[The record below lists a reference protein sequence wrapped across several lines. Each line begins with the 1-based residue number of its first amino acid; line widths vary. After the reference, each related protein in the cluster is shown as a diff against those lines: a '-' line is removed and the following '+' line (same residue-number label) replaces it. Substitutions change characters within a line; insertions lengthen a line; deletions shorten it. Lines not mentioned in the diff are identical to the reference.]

1 MSDGRPFQLIL
12 NLPRMIARGLIRL
25 YQLTLSPLIH
35 AILGPGAGCR
45 FTPSCSE
52 YARIAYAEHGF
63 FRATWLSTWRILRC
77 NPLGKGGFDPVP
89 PAKSTRCDHLSEP

>member
-1 MSDGRPFQLIL
+1 MSDRRPIQSIL
-12 NLPRMIARGLIRL
+12 KLPRIIIRGLIRL

-52 YARIAYAEHGF
+52 YARIAYSEHGF
-63 FRATWLSTWRILRC
+63 FRATWLSAWRILRC
-77 NPLGKGGFDPVP
+77 NPFGRGGFDPVP
-89 PAKSTRCDHLSEP
+89 AGKSSPCDHQSER